1 MRTLFATLLAFWI
14 WIPVA
19 LTEITLDQID
29 SIRAPEGDFAFIVT
43 TESAGDDPLR
53 LEVLVKDSRRSLVR
67 YVEPKGR
74 TLLFVDQDM
83 WVYIAGSR
91 RELRISPRQRLL
103 GGAAT
108 ADVARLFYADD
119 YAIDAVYDAGNG
131 ERTLTLVKKT
141 KKAAYARIELTV
153 EGDKGRP
160 TRAVHYASTGD
171 RAIKTAYFEDYRP
184 VLGRDRPTRFRI
196 VDHLNG
202 DAEITL
208 IYSDFRLEETPENW
222 FNPAYLK
229 RLR

>member
-1 MRTLFATLLAFWI
+1 MRTLLAALLALCV
-14 WIPVA
+14 WIPAA
-19 LTEITLDQID
+19 LAEITLDQID
-29 SIRAPEGDFAFIVT
+29 GIRAPEGDFAFIVT
-43 TESAGDDPLR
+43 TESANDDPLR

-83 WVYIAGSR
+83 WVYITGSR

-108 ADVARLFYADD
+108 ADVARLFYAED
-119 YAIDAVYDAGNG
+119 YTIDAVDDAVNG
-131 ERTLTLVKKT
+131 ERTLTLAKKT
-141 KKAAYARIELTV
+141 KQAAYARIKLTV
-153 EGDKGRP
+153 QGDEGRP
-160 TRAVHYASTGD
+160 IRAVHYASSGD

-184 VLGRDRPTRFRI
+184 VLGRERPTRFRI
-196 VDHLNG
+196 VDHLDG

-208 IYSDFRLEETPENW
+208 VYSDFRFEETPGNW